1 MVRFFIYYMKNCKQ
15 GGKKSEKSKRA
26 CSSIRDFR
34 VQMSFKGINCFTSN
48 HLSLFDIKTQEFKHL
63 VAMKLHDSNHLIAEA
78 VTEQKVV
85 ITIMIL
91 ILSLCHK
98 KSEATTGEINIMEW

>member
-1 MVRFFIYYMKNCKQ
+1 MKNCKQ
-15 GGKKSEKSKRA
+15 DGKKSEKSKRA

-48 HLSLFDIKTQEFKHL
+48 HLSLFDIKTPEIKHL

-98 KSEATTGEINIMEW
+98 KSEATGEINIMEW